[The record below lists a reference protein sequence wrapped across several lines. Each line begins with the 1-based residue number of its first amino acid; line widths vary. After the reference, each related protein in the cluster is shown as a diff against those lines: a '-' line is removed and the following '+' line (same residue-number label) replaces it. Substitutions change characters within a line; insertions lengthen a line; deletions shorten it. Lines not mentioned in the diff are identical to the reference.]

1 MIKINL
7 LFFRSFCVFITLL
20 LTSTLVFAQKN
31 VSGRVTDASG
41 SGVAG
46 ITVTVKGS
54 NNATQTSND
63 GTYSVL
69 VPQGANTVSYTHLDV
84 YKRQQE
90 YRMDG
95 FRFDLSKGF
104 TQKQTCDNS
113 GGNCNVCLLYTSR
126 CV

>member
-1 MIKINL
+1 MYKIHISFLTLTIAIMRKINL

-69 VPQGANTVSYTHLDV
+69 VPQGANTLVFTGVGYITQELPVS
-84 YKRQQE
+84 
-90 YRMDG
+90 
-95 FRFDLSKGF
+95 
-104 TQKQTCDNS
+104 
-113 GGNCNVCLLYTSR
+113 CLLYTSR